1 MIKAHWD
8 VLVFGFA
15 IFFWFLQLKIIY
27 KNVIG
32 GRHAQQG

>member
-8 VLVFGFA
+8 VLVFDFYN
-15 IFFWFLQLKIIY
+15 IFWFLQLKIFY